1 MDEGLIVYIGSLLSE
16 RERQVKTLRKK
27 YSGDPEVSMTVK
39 QEADWELV
47 IIAKSKEAL
56 KELNQE
62 KKSYARRPSLRETQA
77 MQARSRGGY

>member
-27 YSGDPEVSMTVK
+27 YSGDPEVAMTVK

>member
-77 MQARSRGGY
+77 MQARNRGGY